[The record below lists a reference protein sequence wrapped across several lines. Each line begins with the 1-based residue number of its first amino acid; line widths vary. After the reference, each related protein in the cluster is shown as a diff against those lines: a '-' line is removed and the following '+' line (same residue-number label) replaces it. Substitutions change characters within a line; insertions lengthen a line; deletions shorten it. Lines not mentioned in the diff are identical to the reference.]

1 MLSPDLA
8 RERCHYHSPQ
18 WSHELE
24 RNGDFWPRVAAVLM
38 WMLRKRAGRQML
50 QPSSPPI
57 GFLPRALQW
66 PNANVRQS
74 CCLVTQSCLTSYDP
88 HGLQHARLPC
98 PSKRQGNLLIRGQS
112 PWAEE
117 SGSGCINGSHAVKQ
131 CRVSQM
137 EAAGAWRQNQPCP
150 WYVTQTFPVALFL
163 HPSSKGD
170 DTKVPWRVPFRNDQ

>member
-1 MLSPDLA
+1 MPLPQSPVESWTWKEWWLLA
-8 RERCHYHSPQ
+8 QGCCCSDVNAQKESWKTNAPAIISSHWISPQ
-18 WSHELE
+18 GSAVTKLKCKTELL
-24 RNGDFWPRVAAVLM
+24 F
-38 WMLRKRAGRQML
+38 
-50 QPSSPPI
+50 S
-57 GFLPRALQW
+57 
-66 PNANVRQS
+66 QS
-74 CCLVTQSCLTSYDP
+74 CPTSYDP

-117 SGSGCINGSHAVKQ
+117 SRSGCINGSHVVKQ
-131 CRVSQM
+131 RRVSHM